1 MTRSLH
7 VALLQLRAYDLADHR
22 QAWTAL
28 LRRIDEA
35 AALQPHPDLLVLP
48 EASYPAYF
56 LHSRT
61 AYEAAGVL
69 QDGEVEEALAER
81 ARRHGLAIAAGVV
94 QHGGP
99 VTATN
104 DRLENVALLF
114 GEDGTLLA
122 RSAKRFLWHFD
133 TRWFAPG
140 DRFPVVEVAGARAG
154 LFVCA
159 DARLPEVPRTL
170 AVGGAELLIDCTA
183 WVSSGRS
190 AAALSTPQVEYL
202 LPARAIENGVW
213 IVAAG
218 KVGVEAGSIVYAG
231 RSGVVDPDGQWV
243 AQAPSDA
250 AGVVTCTI
258 DLDRAAGAPITRRP
272 ELYADAALPAER
284 ARATQLARAPIA
296 VQTSA
301 ARVAALALAP
311 SPSAIELM
319 ERVRTQV
326 RTLAAQAVS
335 LVVLPDLAGA
345 DARAVSQRELL
356 PLLIALSGEAEV
368 MLTVVLAE
376 RELQRTY
383 KTAYVINRGEVV
395 ALHRQSHLSE
405 REREVGFAE
414 GSVAPPVLETAVG
427 HLGLLLGV
435 EGLVPELA
443 RGLKLRGAELVA
455 WNAGDVRAPL
465 RTLARARANENRAY
479 FVAAGD
485 TSELGG
491 ACVVDPTGAVLM
503 DTLSGVAMAASA
515 DTNRALARWH
525 EMAPGTDPIRDR
537 RPEIFG
543 ALFAHAEVAAAR

>member
-1 MTRSLH
+1 MTRPLH
-7 VALLQLRAYDLADHR
+7 VALLQLRAFDLADHR
-22 QAWTAL
+22 LAWADL

-35 AALQPHPDLLVLP
+35 AALEPHPDLLVLP

-56 LHSRT
+56 LRSRA

-69 QDGEVEEALAER
+69 PDGEVEDALAER
-81 ARRHGLAIAAGVV
+81 ARRHGVAIAVGVV

-114 GEDGTLLA
+114 GEDGALLA
-122 RSAKRFLWHFD
+122 RTAKHFLWHFD

-154 LFVCA
+154 MFVCA
-159 DARLPEVPRTL
+159 DARLPEIPRTL

-183 WVSSGRS
+183 WVSSGRN
-190 AAALSTPQVEYL
+190 AAALSTPQVEYV
-202 LPARAIENGVW
+202 LPARAIENGTW
-213 IVAAG
+213 IVAAD
-218 KVGVEAGSIVYAG
+218 KVGMEAGSIVYAG
-231 RSGVVDPDGQWV
+231 RSGVLDPSGRWI
-243 AQAPSDA
+243 AQAPSDE

-258 DLDRAAGAPITRRP
+258 DLDRAAGAPIARRP

-284 ARATQLARAPIA
+284 ARATQLAREPIVVEA
-296 VQTSA
+296 VA
-301 ARVAALALAP
+301 ARVAALALDP
-311 SPSAIELM
+311 SPSAVELM
-319 ERVRTQV
+319 ERVRAQV
-326 RTLAAQAVS
+326 RTLAAQGVA

-368 MLTVVLAE
+368 MLAVVLAE

-383 KTAYVINRGEVV
+383 KTAYVIDKGEVV

-405 REREVGFAE
+405 REREAGFAE
-414 GSVAPPVLETAVG
+414 GSVSPPVIETVVG
-427 HLGLLLGV
+427 NLGLLLGV

-443 RGLKLRGAELVA
+443 RGLKLRGAEVIA
-455 WNAGDVRAPL
+455 WSAGDVRAPL
-465 RTLARARANENRAY
+465 RTLARARANENRLY
-479 FVAAGD
+479 VVAAGD
-485 TSELGG
+485 TSEEGG

-503 DTLSGVAMAASA
+503 EALTGVAMAASA

-543 ALFAHAEVAAAR
+543 ALFARAEAAAAR